1 MAEIQPSLTTYPAM
15 SPIFNDLNLPGPKR
29 SPSGLLEEDFAEAA
43 VLQPSSSASP
53 ARNGDDPLETMR
65 KIFMGGQMDDFRQQ
79 VASLERQVAQL
90 RDSLN
95 QKIRDLEH
103 SFREDITRV
112 TKAAADSLQAQNE
125 TLSQEI
131 EQTRANL
138 VTSVDDRFRKLSA
151 AAVPRTHL
159 AEILRDLSSR
169 LQPASA
175 S

>member
-1 MAEIQPSLTTYPAM
+1 M
-15 SPIFNDLNLPGPKR
+15 SPIFNDLNLPGKSR
-29 SPSGLLEEDFAEAA
+29 SPSGLLEADFSEPAI
-43 VLQPSSSASP
+43 LQPPPSSPA

-90 RDSLN
+90 RDSVN
-95 QKIRDLEH
+95 QKIRDLEQ

-169 LQPASA
+169 LQPPPSSPAS
-175 S
+175 